1 MTNSEKINQW
11 LVECVEQ
18 SDAFFLNTIED
29 GKPKSRPISFHMLVD
44 DTNYFGVGAM
54 KEVYKQMQDNPW
66 VEICGLLGH
75 GKQFFRYYGK
85 AVFEEDDRL
94 SKLALEQPGY
104 PVMKDMAAGEHSG
117 RNVSAGHRRIRTDGQ
132 PRRTYHVYWTDRGC
146 LCYPVG
152 EQKLCI

>member
-94 SKLALEQPGY
+94 SKLALEQPGN
-104 PVMKDMAAGEHSG
+104 PVMKKIYAEGTGNHFAVFHLEDAVCEKRAMMAVLETV
-117 RNVSAGHRRIRTDGQ
+117 R
-132 PRRTYHVYWTDRGC
+132 
-146 LCYPVG
+146 
-152 EQKLCI
+152 